1 MAQLEPAGTGGSKGV
16 MKRGRFAALAGL
28 STVVVLA
35 GWVVGVV
42 GFGSPEARDADADL
56 PAAAAKGPYLG
67 AARTAA
73 SQVDSPA
80 APVAAAAVLDSS
92 LFVPR
97 PTLAPGDPGLR
108 IAALS
113 TPDPIENVP
122 DAPTSS
128 VEPAPAVPAVK
139 KPIVV
144 PKLDHEIGFTLAQIG
159 EIKTSMNLRPDQ
171 QQYWPQVE
179 AVLRDLARQFAAQKA
194 AGKKVAIGASDAQR
208 LYWAAGPL
216 IMSMTDD
223 QKQDIRRIARAM
235 GLAQIASLL

>member
-1 MAQLEPAGTGGSKGV
+1 

-28 STVVVLA
+28 SAVVVLA
-35 GWVVGVV
+35 GWVVGIV
-42 GFGSPEARDADADL
+42 GFGSPEARDADADP

-67 AARTAA
+67 APRTAA
-73 SQVDSPA
+73 RQVNASAD
-80 APVAAAAVLDSS
+80 AAVLDSS

-97 PTLAPGDPGLR
+97 PALAPSDPGLR

-113 TPDPIENVP
+113 APDPVEIVP
-122 DAPTSS
+122 EEPAGS
-128 VEPAPAVPAVK
+128 VAPAPAVPAIK
-139 KPIVV
+139 RPIVV
-144 PKLDHEIGFTLAQIG
+144 PKLDHEAGFTLAQIAD
-159 EIKTSMNLRPDQ
+159 IKTSMNLRPDQ
-171 QQYWPQVE
+171 HQYWPQVE